1 MAIEQSDTATA
12 AAGLAAP
19 DQGIS
24 TGKALAVLLVDDS
37 QVFLDAT
44 SDALSR
50 FPGCQVV
57 GFARSGVEAL
67 ARVRA
72 LSPDVVLTDL
82 FMPGMNGLEL
92 TRQLKALPGAP
103 KVVLVTLHQGPHCR
117 ARAFDAGA
125 DEYLPKQRFMEE
137 LPALMQKL
145 FPPT

>member
-1 MAIEQSDTATA
+1 M
-12 AAGLAAP
+12 
-19 DQGIS
+19 
-24 TGKALAVLLVDDS
+24 LLVDDS

-44 SDALSR
+44 SDVLSQ
-50 FPGCQVV
+50 FSGCQVV
-57 GFARSGVEAL
+57 GFARSGAEAL

-72 LSPDVVLTDL
+72 LVPDVVLTDL

-117 ARAFDAGA
+117 ARAFAAGA

-137 LPALMQKL
+137 LPELMQKL